1 MDKKELH
8 SKIVD
13 IIRNYYDQET
23 TAANKI
29 LDLFSVSESTLTVP
43 DIRNK
48 LTPIVNLIA
57 LLQCDEMVD
66 DYIPKEIEQCKIS
79 INYLAKRDVY
89 SR

>member
-1 MDKKELH
+1 MGKATEL
-8 SKIVD
+8 
-13 IIRNYYDQET
+13 YL
-23 TAANKI
+23 I
-29 LDLFSVSESTLTVP
+29 LTELDAGEKTLNEAHDAILRLFSVSESTLRVP